1 MRRKMSAA
9 QGRETSMRSTWV
21 VSVAVLVLLFLT
33 TGAFGLTREAGPSGD
48 VKADAR
54 DLDEAQGRPIGLD
67 AKPDTI
73 TLDLAKTAV
82 IVVDMQNDFGSK
94 GGMFDRAGI
103 DISGIQKAIGPTAKV
118 LTAARKANVKI
129 IYLKMGY
136 KPDLSDLGAPN
147 SVNRVRHLR
156 LGVGNRITAPDGR
169 ESRILI
175 RDTWNTDIVSELKPQ
190 SGDDVLYKTRFSGFF
205 ETDLDARLKKLGVTH
220 LIITG
225 CTTSICVDSTVRD
238 AMFRDYLCVLLAD
251 CMSEP
256 IGSGLP
262 RSNHD
267 ASLLSAEVL
276 LGWVSDS
283 ERFLKAI
290 QL

>member
-1 MRRKMSAA
+1 M
-9 QGRETSMRSTWV
+9 
-21 VSVAVLVLLFLT
+21 
-33 TGAFGLTREAGPSGD
+33 D
-48 VKADAR
+48 
-54 DLDEAQGRPIGLD
+54 LD
-67 AKPDTI
+67 AKPEPI
-73 TLDLAKTAV
+73 TLDTAKTAV
-82 IVVDMQNDFGSK
+82 LVVDMQNDFGSK

-103 DISGIQKAIGPTAKV
+103 DISGIQKAVDPTAKV
-118 LTAARKANVKI
+118 LGAARNAGVKI

-136 KPDLSDLGAPN
+136 KPDLSDLGAPD

-156 LGVGNRITAPDGR
+156 AGVGEKVSAPDGKA
-169 ESRILI
+169 SRILV
-175 RDTWNTDIVSELKPQ
+175 RDTWNTDIVPELKPQ
-190 SGDDVLYKTRFSGFF
+190 PGDDVIYKTRFSGFF
-205 ETDLDARLKKLGVTH
+205 GTDLDARLKKLGVKH
-220 LIITG
+220 LVITG

-256 IGSGLP
+256 IGHGLP

-283 ERFLKAI
+283 ERFLKAL
-290 QL
+290 QT